1 MKNLIIAALAVGLAS
16 CSWFSSTVKPVI
28 DDKIDCIKTAEAQA
42 AGGKD
47 PIQIAIDVAD
57 ALGTA
62 AYTAATT
69 GGDLVAALEAA
80 AGPLIVKYGEP
91 VVACVFKG
99 LEPTVASAMKKA
111 AMPNPFAEVI
121 AHHGW
126 QFKAS
131 K

>member
-1 MKNLIIAALAVGLAS
+1 VNKLATLILALCLTS
-16 CSWFSSTVKPVI
+16 CSWFNTTVKPVI
-28 DDKIDCIKTAEAQA
+28 DNKIDCIKAAEAQA

-47 PIQIAIDVAD
+47 PIQIAIDIAD

-80 AGPLIVKYGEP
+80 AAPLIVKYGEP

-99 LEPTVASAMKKA
+99 LEPTIASAAKKA

-121 AHHGW
+121 SHHGW
-126 QFKAS
+126 TFK
-131 K
+131 